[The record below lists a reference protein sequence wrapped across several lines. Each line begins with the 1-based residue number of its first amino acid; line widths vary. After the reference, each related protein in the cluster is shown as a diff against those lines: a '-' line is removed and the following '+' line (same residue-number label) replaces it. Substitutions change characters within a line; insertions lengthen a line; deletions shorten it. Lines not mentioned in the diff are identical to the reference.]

1 MRILINDGLSAKA
14 ISQLEN
20 NHEVKNVHVAPSQ
33 LSKYINTNKI
43 EVLVVRS
50 ATKVTR
56 DLLES
61 CPDLKLVIRAGIGVD
76 NIDLEAA
83 KDLGIEVKNTP
94 GVSSRSVAELVMAH
108 IYTGF
113 RHLHDANRIMP
124 LEGDVHFNQLKKA
137 YSTAYEVQGKTLGIL
152 GFGNIG
158 KEVAKLAYANGMR
171 VITYQHKENLQNTL
185 QLEFIDGQKIDL
197 KVPMLSFDEVLQQ
210 SDVISIHT
218 PSLGNHLISSS
229 EIEKMKTGAGIINTA
244 RGGLL
249 DEVAALEGLENEK
262 LHFVALDTFEN
273 EPKPFIQ
280 TLMHPNI
287 SLSPHVG
294 GSTLEAQERIGE
306 KVVSIINQFT
316 T

>member
-1 MRILINDGLSAKA
+1 
-14 ISQLEN
+14 
-20 NHEVKNVHVAPSQ
+20 
-33 LSKYINTNKI
+33 
-43 EVLVVRS
+43 
-50 ATKVTR
+50 
-56 DLLES
+56 
-61 CPDLKLVIRAGIGVD
+61 
-76 NIDLEAA
+76 
-83 KDLGIEVKNTP
+83 
-94 GVSSRSVAELVMAH
+94 
-108 IYTGF
+108 
-113 RHLHDANRIMP
+113 
-124 LEGDVHFNQLKKA
+124 
-137 YSTAYEVQGKTLGIL
+137 
-152 GFGNIG
+152 
-158 KEVAKLAYANGMR
+158 
-171 VITYQHKENLQNTL
+171 
-185 QLEFIDGQKIDL
+185 
-197 KVPMLSFDEVLQQ
+197 VLQQ

-316 T
+316 